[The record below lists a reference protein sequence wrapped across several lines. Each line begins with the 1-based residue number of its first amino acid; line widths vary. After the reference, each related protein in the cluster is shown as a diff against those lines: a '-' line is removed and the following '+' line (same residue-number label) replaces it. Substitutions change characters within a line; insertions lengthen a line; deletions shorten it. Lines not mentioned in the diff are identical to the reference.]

1 MWLSLGH
8 DFHHTTDRRYIFK
21 NGESVIDVAEII
33 EEHLHSSEVWFGASP
48 GGVGPGL
55 QTSLTPFRV
64 TSAAVANTF
73 GAAIVVLD
81 GSETPVRAGMT
92 FFDPHRLQIINIQN
106 NAKTY
111 RLRVASNRLGH
122 TSWAAAVAAGVYT
135 DICFKIDT
143 TTRDASPFNMQAPRQ
158 RAHAIVWA
166 AVATLD
172 AVAQWVDVLFAIHE
186 YAE

>member
-1 MWLSLGH
+1 M
-8 DFHHTTDRRYIFK
+8 K
-21 NGESVIDVAEII
+21 NGEGVIDVAEII

-92 FFDPHRLQIINIQN
+92 RFDPHRLQIINVQN

-122 TSWAAAVAAGVYT
+122 TSWAAAVAAGVYS
-135 DICFKIDT
+135 DVCFKIDT
-143 TTRDASPFNMQAPRQ
+143 TNRDASPFYMQTKRQ
-158 RAHAIVWA
+158 LVGAKVWA

-172 AVAQWVDVLFAIHE
+172 AVAQWVDILFGIHE
-186 YAE
+186 YEA

>member
-1 MWLSLGH
+1 MGH
-8 DFHHTTDRRYIFK
+8 DFHHTTDVRYISRD
-21 NGESVIDVAEII
+21 GVGVIDIAEII
-33 EEHLHSSEVWFGASP
+33 EEHLHSNEVWFGSTAGVAP
-48 GGVGPGL
+48 GS
-55 QTSLTPFRV
+55 QNSLTPFRV

-73 GAAIVVLD
+73 GTAILVLN
-81 GSETPVRAGMT
+81 GSETPVRAGMNY
-92 FFDPHRLQIINIQN
+92 FDPHRLQIINVQN

-143 TTRDASPFNMQAPRQ
+143 TTRDASPFNMQAKRQ
-158 RAHAIVWA
+158 LAHAVVWA

-186 YAE
+186 YAQ

>member
-8 DFHHTTDRRYIFK
+8 DFHHTTDVRYISK
-21 NGESVIDVAEII
+21 NGVGVIDIAEII
-33 EEHLHSSEVWFGASP
+33 EEHLHSSEVWFGSTA
-48 GGVGPGL
+48 GVGPGS
-55 QTSLTPFRV
+55 QNSLTPFRL

-92 FFDPHRLQIINIQN
+92 RFDPHRLQIINVQN

-111 RLRVASNRLGH
+111 RLRIASNRLGH

-135 DICFKIDT
+135 DVCFKIDV

-158 RAHAIVWA
+158 FAHAIVWA

-172 AVAQWVDVLFAIHE
+172 AVAQWVDALFAIHE
-186 YAE
+186 YAD